1 MPLDPL
7 SSLSSPRQRL
17 DAVYVPTGLS
27 SPAGGERA
35 RPIPPPSPIDSL
47 LSRRPD
53 EPQRE
58 VLLGLVRDALEAGHT
73 GAALE
78 LLDRL
83 WSAELSRE
91 DCWYLRGQALYELK
105 RFREAGDV
113 AGRGLE
119 RLPRSVAL
127 LFLLSNCELKLRNLA
142 GAERAILDA
151 LALVPEHPVLLCRYA
166 ALLVRAGR
174 TEEAARLLERADAA
188 APDHPL
194 VLLERAGQTAA
205 ALAAHGEPP
214 LGEPPLIESR
224 VDPYA
229 RVGVGLSLLGLAAAV
244 RDKAAPR
251 RAPGESMVVLRAALV
266 GLAIALA
273 AFELRVPAAIAFI
286 TALAVPHLWRARG

>member
-7 SSLSSPRQRL
+7 SSLTSPRQRL
-17 DAVYVPTGLS
+17 
-27 SPAGGERA
+27 
-35 RPIPPPSPIDSL
+35 
-47 LSRRPD
+47 
-53 EPQRE
+53 
-58 VLLGLVRDALEAGHT
+58 DALEAGHT

-83 WSAELSRE
+83 WSEELSRE
-91 DCWYLRGQALYELK
+91 DCWFLRGQALYELK

-127 LFLLSNCELKLRNLA
+127 LFLLSNCELKLHNLA

-174 TEEAARLLERADAA
+174 TDEAARLLERAAGL

-194 VLLERAGQTAA
+194 VLLERAAQMPA
-205 ALAAHGEPP
+205 ALAASGEPP
-214 LGEPPLIESR
+214 LGDPPLLEAR

-229 RVGVGLSLLGLAAAV
+229 RVGIGLSLLGLAAAA
-244 RDKAAPR
+244 RETTAPR
-251 RAPGESMVVLRAALV
+251 RASGEGMLVLRAALV

-273 AFELRVPAAIAFI
+273 AFELRLPAAIAFV
-286 TALAVPHLWRARG
+286 TALAVPRLWRARG